1 MIPETPES
9 ETCSPIFN
17 GIKKQSKRGA
27 LVLDSDSDESDIHT
41 KSSNSS
47 PWLSKK
53 AAIEGK
59 QNGVQNVKARWV
71 TGYSW
76 RKIIK

>member
-1 MIPETPES
+1 MPES
-9 ETCSPIFN
+9 ETSSPVFI
-17 GIKKQSKRGA
+17 GIKKQCKRGA
-27 LVLDSDSDESDIHT
+27 LVLDSDSDESEIHT

-59 QNGVQNVKARWV
+59 QNGVQKVKAR
-71 TGYSW
+71 
-76 RKIIK
+76 

>member
-9 ETCSPIFN
+9 EICSPVFN

-27 LVLDSDSDESDIHT
+27 LVLDSDSDDSDSHT

-59 QNGVQNVKARWV
+59 QNGVQKIKAR
-71 TGYSW
+71 
-76 RKIIK
+76 